1 MSEFNN
7 YRLILEELDSTLSQ
21 VDNTQY
27 ERFANDV
34 IGADRIFTAGKGRSG
49 FVSNSFATVSYTHLT
64 LPTNREV

>member
-21 VDNTQY
+21 VDNTEY

-34 IGADRIFTAGKGRSG
+34 IGAIEGK
-49 FVSNSFATVSYTHLT
+49 
-64 LPTNREV
+64 